1 MMFAGLCTQFVH
13 WLLEEYIY
21 IYYTNVQT
29 EYINQQT
36 SSPTE
41 LEAIVQTEYI
51 NQQTSSPTELE
62 ANVQTEYIN
71 QQTSSPT
78 ELEANNS

>member
-1 MMFAGLCTQFVH
+1 MYSI
-13 WLLEEYIY
+13 YIY
-21 IYYTNVQT
+21 ILLVAN
-29 EYINQQT
+29 
-36 SSPTE
+36 
-41 LEAIVQTEYI
+41 VQTEYI

>member
-1 MMFAGLCTQFVH
+1 MSIVRVKRGQLCNFYTMYSI
-13 WLLEEYIY
+13 YIY
-21 IYYTNVQT
+21 ILLVAN
-29 EYINQQT
+29 
-36 SSPTE
+36 
-41 LEAIVQTEYI
+41 VQTEYI